1 MSRNTETRSTKKEVG
16 IGFLGFLKLVGKI
29 WALKRR
35 EKWTREQIRQYQ
47 QQELQ
52 KLREFAYASSP
63 FYKKFHKGLEDLPLT
78 ELPVLTK
85 QELMQSWDEI
95 VTDSS
100 LRLKD
105 IEQFLETMTEFQPY
119 RTGHYAFATGGTT
132 GRKGIFVYDQDEFLT
147 MLAMTARA
155 SGWMGVRLS
164 PFERPRMAVVQSH
177 LPWHVAGAAHSLK
190 VPFIRTLVLD
200 SLEPMTQLV
209 SQLNAFQPHMF
220 GGYAGNV
227 HLLAEEQIAGR
238 LHISPKTILS
248 TAETLKKEARKA
260 IKKAWGIEPFE
271 VYGATET
278 AETASECREHK
289 GLHIYDDM
297 VIFEVVDRDN
307 KPVPAGTYGSKVLAT
322 VLWRHSMPLIR
333 YEISDHIK
341 LSSKPCPCGRPF
353 PLIEEVQGREEQVI
367 HLSGKDGG
375 EVAIEPDLFFDAMVL
390 LPIDGWQIVQ
400 ESKDSITCFILRPHS
415 TFNELEFV
423 KRITGELEKQ
433 GAKTPT
439 VKVERIDELRRTKVG
454 KVITIQALP
463 RKPTS

>member
-1 MSRNTETRSTKKEVG
+1 MTRNTETQPAKKRVG
-16 IGFLGFLKLVGKI
+16 IGFVGFLKLVGKI
-29 WALKRR
+29 RALKRR
-35 EKWTREQIRQYQ
+35 EKWTREQIKQYQ

-63 FYKKFHKGLEDLPLT
+63 FYKKFHKGLEGCPLT

-95 VTDSS
+95 VTDRS

-105 IEQFLETMTEFQPY
+105 VEQFLENMTEFQPY
-119 RTGHYAFATGGTT
+119 SSGHYAFATGGTT
-132 GRKGIFVYDQDEFLT
+132 GVKGVFLFNQDEFLT
-147 MLAMTARA
+147 MFALTARA
-155 SGWMGVRLS
+155 SGWMGIHLS
-164 PFERPRMAVVQSH
+164 LRERPRMAVVQSR
-177 LPWHVAGAAHSLK
+177 LPWHLAGAAHSLK

-200 SLEPMTQLV
+200 SVEPMPQLV
-209 SQLNAFQPHMF
+209 SQLNAFQPHVF

-238 LHISPKTILS
+238 LRIAPKTILT

-271 VYGATET
+271 AYGATET
-278 AETASECREHK
+278 AEVASECQEHK

-297 VIFEVVDRDN
+297 VILEVVDRDN
-307 KPVPAGTYGSKVLAT
+307 KPVPAGTYGSKLLVT
-322 VLWRHSMPLIR
+322 VLWRRSMPLIR

-341 LSSKPCPCGRPF
+341 LASKPCPCGRPF

-367 HLSGKDGG
+367 HLTGKDGG
-375 EVAIEPDLFFDAMVL
+375 EIAIDPEFFFDEMVL

-400 ESKDSITCFILRPHS
+400 ENKDTLTCFILRPHS
-415 TFNELEFV
+415 TFNESEFV
-423 KRITGELEKQ
+423 KRITGELETQ